1 MKFILSLPP
10 LSASIETFC
19 EYGYLLVTVYPSI
32 THASPPSSFTTK
44 YGSLSYLMF
53 GNIFL
58 ALSIICLFNKKYVS
72 LQKRMNQQLI
82 DEIKKYCLFNNIEDV
97 DGQIDAC
104 LRKGFDILKYG
115 LSPIDNYKREKQDT
129 KQPVDKTTNTIEEKQ
144 ENGVKEETPQKVRRK
159 IRIIKK

>member
-1 MKFILSLPP
+1 
-10 LSASIETFC
+10 
-19 EYGYLLVTVYPSI
+19 
-32 THASPPSSFTTK
+32 
-44 YGSLSYLMF
+44 
-53 GNIFL
+53 
-58 ALSIICLFNKKYVS
+58 
-72 LQKRMNQQLI
+72 MNQQLI

-129 KQPVDKTTNTIEEKQ
+129 IQPVDKTTNTIEEKQ

>member
-1 MKFILSLPP
+1 
-10 LSASIETFC
+10 
-19 EYGYLLVTVYPSI
+19 
-32 THASPPSSFTTK
+32 
-44 YGSLSYLMF
+44 
-53 GNIFL
+53 
-58 ALSIICLFNKKYVS
+58 
-72 LQKRMNQQLI
+72 MNQQLI

-129 KQPVDKTTNTIEEKQ
+129 TQPVDKTTNTIEEKQ

>member
-1 MKFILSLPP
+1 
-10 LSASIETFC
+10 
-19 EYGYLLVTVYPSI
+19 
-32 THASPPSSFTTK
+32 
-44 YGSLSYLMF
+44 
-53 GNIFL
+53 
-58 ALSIICLFNKKYVS
+58 
-72 LQKRMNQQLI
+72 MNQQLI